1 MFIFVMLILI
11 YTWMLAR
18 RKIYIDS
25 RYKERLRPLESR
37 DFGIELCRVLN
48 GQQLTVME
56 EREIVDDNTNF
67 FNHTIERYEGCF
79 VGLFLI

>member
-1 MFIFVMLILI
+1 
-11 YTWMLAR
+11 MLAR

-48 GQQLTVME
+48 GQQPTVVE
-56 EREIVDDNTNF
+56 ESEMVD
-67 FNHTIERYEGCF
+67 EL
-79 VGLFLI
+79 VQ